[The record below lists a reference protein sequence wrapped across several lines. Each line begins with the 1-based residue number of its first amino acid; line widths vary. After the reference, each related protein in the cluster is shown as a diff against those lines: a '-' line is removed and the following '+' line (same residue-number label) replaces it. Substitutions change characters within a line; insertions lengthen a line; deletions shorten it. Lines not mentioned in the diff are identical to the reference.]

1 MSPLHLMILAQLEH
15 VDLSR
20 ALEHL
25 LGTGGSALVLGLVA
39 RQWVSSRLR
48 DLEHLKKT
56 AEAARVWRTL
66 ARRHMRAQ
74 ARELNR
80 LASNLHELGD
90 FTQSLSGELE
100 RIADAAKVRTR
111 KLPPPE
117 WKRSQLPVE
126 LDLQLDGDD
135 DGDDAAEK
143 EEA

>member
-1 MSPLHLMILAQLEH
+1 MSQLLLLAQLEH

-48 DLEHLKKT
+48 DLEQLKKT
-56 AEAARVWRTL
+56 AETARVWRTL

-80 LASNLHELGD
+80 LSTNVHELRE
-90 FTQSLSGELE
+90 FTQSVSGELE
-100 RIADAAKVRTR
+100 RVADVTKVRLR
-111 KLPPPE
+111 PLPPPE
-117 WKRSQLPVE
+117 WQRSQLPVE
-126 LDLQLDGDD
+126 LDLRLDDDEGDD
-135 DGDDAAEK
+135 DDEKKEDA
-143 EEA
+143 